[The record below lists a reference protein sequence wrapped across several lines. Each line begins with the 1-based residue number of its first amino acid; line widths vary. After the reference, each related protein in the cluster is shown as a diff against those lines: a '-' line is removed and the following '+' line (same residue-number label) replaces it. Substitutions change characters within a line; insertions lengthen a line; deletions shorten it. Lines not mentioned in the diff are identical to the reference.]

1 MQIMGKV
8 LAPLRTLLSKV
19 YNAEE
24 AYLSDPSFKKEDIG
38 DIQLSERDRI
48 LLALNDERTMYLEM
62 ILPSIASLGAIPES
76 PDLAFD
82 PNGLSRLVIRARDV
96 FDMYLVRREKEE
108 EERKEEKWILKID
121 GLGRSK
127 GLSCEVELYE
137 PSVSPVK
144 LNVKTIKK
152 EAIVFF
158 EPEVVDNL
166 YRLLKNADDMA
177 TLKVQVSNNNKIR
190 FSYRNDDGVSYYEV
204 PEEKIVTSNYLIEKT
219 KSTYKAGY
227 IKQVMNQLRKMPI
240 STVGIMVAE
249 NLPIIITSRVAIGK
263 LEETTLTII
272 ISPYV
277 I

>member
-19 YNAEE
+19 YGAEE
-24 AYLSDPSFKKEDIG
+24 AFISDPSFKKEDIG

-48 LLALNDERTMYLEM
+48 LLALNEERTMYLEM
-62 ILPSIASLGAIPES
+62 VLPSIASFGAIPES
-76 PDLAFD
+76 SDLAFD
-82 PNGLSRLVIRARDV
+82 PDELGRLVIRARDL
-96 FDMYLVRREKEE
+96 FDMYLIRREKEE
-108 EERKEEKWILKID
+108 NKEEMWFLKID
-121 GLGRSK
+121 GLDRSK
-127 GLSCEVELYE
+127 GLSYEVELYE
-137 PSVSPVK
+137 PNVPPIK
-144 LNVKTIKK
+144 LNLKTIKK
-152 EAIVFF
+152 DAIVFF
-158 EPEVVDNL
+158 EPEVIDNL

-190 FSYRNDDGVSYYEV
+190 FSYRNDGGISYYEV
-204 PEEKIVTSNYLIEKT
+204 PEEKIVTSNYFVEET

-227 IKQVMNQLRKMPI
+227 IKQVANQLRKMPI
-240 STVGIMVAE
+240 STVGIMFAE
-249 NLPIIITSRVAIGK
+249 NLPIVITSRVAIGK